1 MTMLTHDVRG
11 SDVRGTA
18 AARGIPL
25 AVISATSFG
34 LSGSLARGLM
44 DIGWTAGAATLM
56 RVAIAALVLAVPGAM
71 ALDGRW
77 HLLRRAL
84 PTVLAYGVFAVA
96 GAQLCYFLA
105 VGYLDVGVAL
115 VIEYTAPVAV
125 VMWVWFRQG
134 SKPSR
139 LTIAGAGLGLAGLV
153 LLLDV
158 LGGGSVSFVG
168 VGWALGAMVGAAVYF
183 VVSADNSNGL
193 PGITLAASGLVVALI
208 VLGVA
213 AITGLLPIA
222 VSTGQVR
229 FTGFSLPW
237 WAVGLALGAIT
248 AALAYVTGIAAVR
261 TLGAR
266 LASFVALTEVLAA
279 ATFAAILLGQ
289 TPGPVQLA
297 GAALVLAGVVVV
309 EMGEPTETAELAAS
323 SETAELALD
332 VDVVRAVV
340 TTVAVVA
347 AVDSAEQADDSHDE
361 AHEHEPEPYRV

>member
-1 MTMLTHDVRG
+1 
-11 SDVRGTA
+11 
-18 AARGIPL
+18 
-25 AVISATSFG
+25 
-34 LSGSLARGLM
+34 M

-56 RVAIAALVLAVPGAM
+56 RVAIAALVLVVPGVM

-115 VIEYTAPVAV
+115 LIEYTAPVAV

-139 LTIAGAGLGLAGLV
+139 LTVSGAALGLAGLV

-158 LGGGSVSFVG
+158 LGEGSVSMVG

-222 VSTGQVR
+222 VSVGQVR

-248 AALAYVTGIAAVR
+248 AALAYVTGIASVR

-289 TPGPVQLA
+289 MPGPLQLA
-297 GAALVLAGVVVV
+297 GAALVVAGVVVV
-309 EMGEPTETAELAAS
+309 KMGERAGPTELPELAI
-323 SETAELALD
+323 D
-332 VDVVRAVV
+332 VDVVL
-340 TTVAVVA
+340 AVVA
-347 AVDSAEQADDSHDE
+347 TVGAVAAFDSADNARH
-361 AHEHEPEPYRV
+361 AHGDAHQNESKTNRV

>member
-1 MTMLTHDVRG
+1 LTHDVR
-11 SDVRGTA
+11 STA

-25 AVISATSFG
+25 AVVSATSFG

-56 RVAIAALVLAVPGAM
+56 RVAIAALVLAVPGVM

-115 VIEYTAPVAV
+115 LIEYTAPVAV

-229 FTGFSLPW
+229 FAGFSLPW

-309 EMGEPTETAELAAS
+309 KMGERAEPSELAEPAI
-323 SETAELALD
+323 D
-332 VDVVRAVV
+332 VDVVL
-340 TTVAVVA
+340 AVVA
-347 AVDSAEQADDSHDE
+347 TVAAVAAVAAFDSAEDAGHAHNDAHDNE
-361 AHEHEPEPYRV
+361 SKTNRV